1 MQGIRY
7 EYMES
12 PVGRLLLA
20 AGSEGLKRVAFCMG
34 DERIMPQR
42 DWLPAEGQ
50 LEETLRQLE
59 AYFDG
64 KLRTFDLPLAAE
76 GTAFQKAVWRELL
89 KVPYAE
95 TITYGEL
102 ARRVGNPR
110 AARAV
115 GAANGRNPLAIVVPC
130 HRVIG
135 SNGGLTGYGGGL
147 ATKEFL
153 ISLERRNAPPADA
166 GGPQGT
172 LPGLA
177 V

>member
-50 LEETLRQLE
+50 LEEALRQLE

-95 TITYGEL
+95 TIT
-102 ARRVGNPR
+102 
-110 AARAV
+110 
-115 GAANGRNPLAIVVPC
+115 
-130 HRVIG
+130 
-135 SNGGLTGYGGGL
+135 
-147 ATKEFL
+147 
-153 ISLERRNAPPADA
+153 
-166 GGPQGT
+166 
-172 LPGLA
+172 
-177 V
+177 